1 MKFLP
6 LALLCAL
13 SATTDSAA
21 AVSSKA
27 PFAVRRVQEDGCAG
41 DGDRAQECGAT
52 NADRPQNCCEGF
64 VCAGRGSVRCVAEDG
79 ADVAATAE
87 EKEDVEEEPMEEED
101 EPEPE
106 PEPEPVEDD
115 TGCAKVGERSQQ
127 CGATNTARPATCCSG
142 LTCSD
147 SASVLC
153 IEDPAASMS
162 DSIGIYQTERYQVGS
177 LQIEG
182 TSFASETDSN
192 TVRINL
198 PAEATARAF
207 VMMYIGD
214 SNGNGERA
222 AYHDNWDHLVDV
234 GENESE
240 DLNVKVQH
248 KVWAGNNDS
257 FRVWDDS
264 DGVNKFVI
272 MPSFLG
278 VDDDAPIVDYA
289 TERFTDAE
297 SVIAPSVNSV
307 DGGAVLVMYLLDAAS
322 ADDAIIEGV
331 INDGFRVLSSDLS
344 KSGESMAA
352 FAAESPEGGG
362 CTGPIYAT
370 STGEFASGIAI
381 TIALRPSGVAVSDD
395 LEDCTDFVG
404 LPVVT
409 DTPTATPTVGTAD
422 QESVTAPTAAE
433 PWFEPTQE
441 PTIADEMDETVE
453 PTAEPTAMEDVIPP
467 TPPPNSAPMVKT
479 ATLGAMLICSSLV
492 LSFVF

>member
-1 MKFLP
+1 
-6 LALLCAL
+6 
-13 SATTDSAA
+13 
-21 AVSSKA
+21 
-27 PFAVRRVQEDGCAG
+27 
-41 DGDRAQECGAT
+41 
-52 NADRPQNCCEGF
+52 
-64 VCAGRGSVRCVAEDG
+64 
-79 ADVAATAE
+79 
-87 EKEDVEEEPMEEED
+87 
-101 EPEPE
+101 
-106 PEPEPVEDD
+106 
-115 TGCAKVGERSQQ
+115 
-127 CGATNTARPATCCSG
+127 
-142 LTCSD
+142 
-147 SASVLC
+147 
-153 IEDPAASMS
+153 MS
-162 DSIGIYQTERYQVGS
+162 DSIGNYQTERYQVGS
-177 LQIEG
+177 IQIEG
-182 TSFASETDSN
+182 TSFASESDSK
-192 TVRINL
+192 TIRINL
-198 PAEATARAF
+198 PAGATDRAF
-207 VMMYIGD
+207 VMMFIGD
-214 SNGNGERA
+214 SGGTNGERA
-222 AYHDNWDHLVDV
+222 AYHDNWAHLVDV

-257 FRVWDDS
+257 FRVWD
-264 DGVNKFVI
+264 GTNKFVI

-289 TERFTDAE
+289 AERFTDAE

-322 ADDAIIEGV
+322 ADDLIIEGV

-381 TIALRPSGVAVSDD
+381 TVALRPSGVAVSDD
-395 LEDCTDFVG
+395 PEDCTDFVG

-422 QESVTAPTAAE
+422 EESVTAPTASL
-433 PWFEPTQE
+433 PYFEPTQE
-441 PTIADEMDETVE
+441 PTIADEMDETDE
-453 PTAEPTAMEDVIPP
+453 PTAEPSPMEEVVPP
-467 TPPPNSAPMVKT
+467 TPPPNSAPKVKT